1 MISSPESPGQDD
13 RAGLPMLFPALA
25 RQPDLPAIE
34 REMLKRWREEKVS
47 ERSLTRNA
55 DGPVWTFYEGP
66 PTANGKPGVHHV
78 EARTFKDVFLRF
90 RTMRGFRVARKAGW
104 DCHGLPVEV
113 AVERELGLSGKK
125 DIESYGVAEFNARC
139 RESVLRYVDA
149 WEHMTMRMGYWVDLS
164 AAYKTMDSG
173 YIESVWWS
181 LRVAFDKGL
190 LVRDFRITPY
200 CPRCGTPLSDHE
212 LGQPGGYETV
222 TDPAVT
228 VRFPLRDLP
237 AGANPALQGADL
249 MVWTT
254 TPWTLVSN
262 TAVAVHPE
270 DVLLAPTRLWLLS
283 PWLEQSSGRTGR

>member
-1 MISSPESPGQDD
+1 
-13 RAGLPMLFPALA
+13 
-25 RQPDLPAIE
+25 
-34 REMLKRWREEKVS
+34 
-47 ERSLTRNA
+47 
-55 DGPVWTFYEGP
+55 
-66 PTANGKPGVHHV
+66 
-78 EARTFKDVFLRF
+78 
-90 RTMRGFRVARKAGW
+90 
-104 DCHGLPVEV
+104 
-113 AVERELGLSGKK
+113 
-125 DIESYGVAEFNARC
+125 
-139 RESVLRYVDA
+139 
-149 WEHMTMRMGYWVDLS
+149 
-164 AAYKTMDSG
+164 MDFG

-270 DVLLAPTRLWLLS
+270 DTYVVARP
-283 PWLEQSSGRTGR
+283 SSGTDAVVVAEPLAGTDLGEDWEVAVRAPGSELVGGA